1 MADSIEEK
9 MKYLS
14 KRYGFLNRGK
24 GGVIWDKLNSVL
36 ESFLSGNTLVAYS
49 DFYNLFQENISEMR
63 KCTIHIKDEFYRM
76 RKGENAMTEYTNDKD
91 MGHIPFELNH
101 LVGNERYSMSGIPS
115 LYLSSSL
122 YTCWEELHRPHFEYA
137 SCALF
142 KAQEDF
148 LVLDLTNQ
156 EHYHFTD
163 SVFSDCLTLACSLQ
177 VSHPTAPFKSEYI
190 IPQILLQSLVR
201 YNKENV
207 GSRILGIKYTS
218 IHVKD
223 KSLWVS
229 FPENKKNKKLFFN
242 YVFPAFDRKPNGTSD
257 RLNKLFQ
264 FWNSITYNKVKLM
277 TPDYKVNS
285 PNNRYQES
293 MFGIME
299 DRLKNMNV
307 YGMLQYDSNCPKGAL
322 TF

>member
-1 MADSIEEK
+1 M
-9 MKYLS
+9 
-14 KRYGFLNRGK
+14 
-24 GGVIWDKLNSVL
+24 
-36 ESFLSGNTLVAYS
+36 
-49 DFYNLFQENISEMR
+49 
-63 KCTIHIKDEFYRM
+63 
-76 RKGENAMTEYTNDKD
+76 
-91 MGHIPFELNH
+91 
-101 LVGNERYSMSGIPS
+101 
-115 LYLSSSL
+115 
-122 YTCWEELHRPHFEYA
+122 
-137 SCALF
+137 
-142 KAQEDF
+142 
-148 LVLDLTNQ
+148 
-156 EHYHFTD
+156 
-163 SVFSDCLTLACSLQ
+163 ACSLQ

-299 DRLKNMNV
+299 DRLKNMSL
-307 YGMLQYDSNCPKGAL
+307 YGMLLYDSDCSKGAL